1 MKSMT
6 YRLGNRIFAAALMG
20 AVISLALVPDSVMG
34 GHPGLP
40 ADLFVSAA
48 PANAIG
54 VGEAR
59 RTAQQGKPIVIRG
72 RVGGVSKPIADKFA
86 VFLISDMGL
95 PLCKDACADLCH
107 IPRPQLMANLATVQV
122 VDDTGRP
129 LRVSVQ
135 GLNGLKPLVE
145 VIIQGT
151 VAKVDQNVMIVNA
164 RNIFVN
170 NSGK

>member
-1 MKSMT
+1 MKNMWKT
-6 YRLGNRIFAAALMG
+6 IGNRIVIAAVTG
-20 AVISLALVPDSVMG
+20 AFLSLALIPNSVTA

-48 PANAIG
+48 PANAMG
-54 VGEAR
+54 VGDAR
-59 RTAQQGKPIVIRG
+59 RTAQAGKPIVVRG
-72 RVGGVSKPIADKFA
+72 RIGGVSKPIADKFA
-86 VFLISDMGL
+86 VFLISDMEL

-122 VDDTGRP
+122 VDNTGRP
-129 LRVSVQ
+129 LKVSVQ
-135 GLNGLKPLVE
+135 GLNGLRPLAE
-145 VIIQGT
+145 VIIRGT